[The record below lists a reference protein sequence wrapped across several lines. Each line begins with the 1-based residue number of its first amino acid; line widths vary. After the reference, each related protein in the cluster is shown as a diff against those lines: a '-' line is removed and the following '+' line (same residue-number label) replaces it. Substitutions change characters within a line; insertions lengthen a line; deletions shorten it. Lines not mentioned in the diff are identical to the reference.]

1 MTKLRNVAVVGFA
14 QAPIVAADEH
24 HTSPEMLYPVV
35 RAALESAGLER
46 KDVDYQ
52 CAGSSDYVDGRAFSF
67 SQVLEVMGSWPPV
80 QDSHV
85 EMDAIWAAHLVW
97 VKMQA
102 EESEVA
108 IVCGFGKTSEGSP
121 AHVLNLQL
129 EPFYAA
135 AIGLDPTSTAALQ
148 ASAYMARTGVDDRAL
163 AEIAARNRQAGARNP
178 DTQLRSSATAEE
190 LAATP
195 WVVKP
200 LREGYLAPIGETAT
214 CMILA
219 AEGRAE
225 KICDRPAWIQGVDH
239 RIEFQAI
246 GARDLTRSAST
257 ALAAKHAFAMAGLPD
272 ARSADVVELGSA
284 NPAEELVLRE
294 TLGLPT
300 TASAAGG
307 PVVNPSG
314 GVLCGNPLMNTGL
327 LRLAE
332 GFRQLSGRAGERG
345 VPGAKRA
352 VVHASAGHC
361 LQQNIVWVL
370 GTERR
375 WT

>member
-148 ASAYMARTGVDDRAL
+148 ASAYMARRRRPRARRDRG
-163 AEIAARNRQAGARNP
+163 AEPPGGSPQSRHAVAQQRDGRGARRDSLGREAAAR
-178 DTQLRSSATAEE
+178 
-190 LAATP
+190 
-195 WVVKP
+195 
-200 LREGYLAPIGETAT
+200 
-214 CMILA
+214 
-219 AEGRAE
+219 
-225 KICDRPAWIQGVDH
+225 
-239 RIEFQAI
+239 
-246 GARDLTRSAST
+246 
-257 ALAAKHAFAMAGLPD
+257 GLP
-272 ARSADVVELGSA
+272 SADRRDGDLHDPRCRG
-284 NPAEELVLRE
+284 PRRE
-294 TLGLPT
+294 DL
-300 TASAAGG
+300 
-307 PVVNPSG
+307 
-314 GVLCGNPLMNTGL
+314 
-327 LRLAE
+327 
-332 GFRQLSGRAGERG
+332 
-345 VPGAKRA
+345 
-352 VVHASAGHC
+352 
-361 LQQNIVWVL
+361 
-370 GTERR
+370 
-375 WT
+375 

>member
-24 HTSPEMLYPVV
+24 HTGPEMLYPVV

-46 KDVDYQ
+46 SDVDYQ

-67 SQVLEVMGSWPPV
+67 SQVLEVMGAWPPV

-102 EESEVA
+102 GESDVA

-121 AHVLNLQL
+121 PHVLNLQL

-135 AIGLDPTSTAALQ
+135 AIGLDATSTAALQ
-148 ASAYMARTGVDDRAL
+148 ASAYMARSGADDRAL
-163 AEIAARNRQAGARNP
+163 AEIAAKNRAAGARNP
-178 DTQLRSSATAEE
+178 DGQLRESATADD
-190 LAATP
+190 LMATP
-195 WVVKP
+195 WAVKP
-200 LREGYLAPIGETAT
+200 LREGYLPPIGETAT
-214 CMILA
+214 CMVLA

-225 KICDRPAWIQGVDH
+225 KICERPAWIQGVDH
-239 RIEFQAI
+239 RIELQAL
-246 GARDLTRSAST
+246 GARDLARSEST
-257 ALAAKHAFAMAGLPD
+257 ALAARHAFEMAGLPS
-272 ARSADVVELGSA
+272 ASAADVVELGST
-284 NPAEELVLRE
+284 NPAEELILRE
-294 TLGLPT
+294 TLGLP
-300 TASAAGG
+300 ASARAQGG
-307 PVVNPSG
+307 PAINPSG
-314 GVLCGNPLMNTGL
+314 SAQCANPLMNTGL

-332 GFRQLSGRAGERG
+332 GFRQISGRAGERG
-345 VPGAKRA
+345 VPGAQRA
-352 VVHASAGHC
+352 VVHASAGHG

-375 WT
+375 WS

>member
-24 HTSPEMLYPVV
+24 HTGPEMLYPVV

-46 KDVDYQ
+46 SDVDYQ

-67 SQVLEVMGSWPPV
+67 SQVLEVMGTWPPV

-102 EESEVA
+102 GESEVA

-121 AHVLNLQL
+121 PHVLNLQL

-135 AIGLDPTSTAALQ
+135 AIGLDPVSTSALQ
-148 ASAYMARTGVDDRAL
+148 ASAWMARSGADDRVL
-163 AEIAARNRQAGARNP
+163 AEIAAKNRCAAAKNP
-178 DTQLRSSATAEE
+178 DTQVREEATPEQ
-190 LAATP
+190 LMATP
-195 WVVKP
+195 WAVKP

-219 AEGRAE
+219 VEGRAE
-225 KICDRPAWIQGVDH
+225 KICDRPAWIHGVDH
-239 RIEFQAI
+239 RIELQAI
-246 GARDLTRSAST
+246 GARDLTRSEST
-257 ALAAKHAFAMAGLPD
+257 ALAARHAFEMAGLPS
-272 ARSADVVELGSA
+272 ASAADVVELGST
-284 NPAEELVLRE
+284 NPAEELILRE

-300 TASAAGG
+300 TARAQGG
-307 PVVNPSG
+307 PAINPSG
-314 GVLCGNPLMNTGL
+314 SAQCGNPLMNTGL

-332 GFRQLSGRAGERG
+332 GFRQLSGRAGARA
-345 VPGAKRA
+345 VAGAKRA
-352 VVHASAGHC
+352 VVHASAGHA
-361 LQQNIVWVL
+361 LQQNVVWVL

>member
-24 HTSPEMLYPVV
+24 HTSPEMLDPVV

-148 ASAYMARTGVDDRAL
+148 ASAYLARTGVDDRAL
-163 AEIAARNRQAGARNP
+163 AEIAARNRQAGARHAPP
-178 DTQLRSSATAEE
+178 DRVRRQSQPPPPLPARHAQCRRHDHRPGKPQRRPR
-190 LAATP
+190 ATP
-195 WVVKP
+195 
-200 LREGYLAPIGETAT
+200 
-214 CMILA
+214 
-219 AEGRAE
+219 
-225 KICDRPAWIQGVDH
+225 
-239 RIEFQAI
+239 
-246 GARDLTRSAST
+246 
-257 ALAAKHAFAMAGLPD
+257 
-272 ARSADVVELGSA
+272 
-284 NPAEELVLRE
+284 
-294 TLGLPT
+294 
-300 TASAAGG
+300 
-307 PVVNPSG
+307 
-314 GVLCGNPLMNTGL
+314 GNP
-327 LRLAE
+327 R
-332 GFRQLSGRAGERG
+332 S
-345 VPGAKRA
+345 
-352 VVHASAGHC
+352 
-361 LQQNIVWVL
+361 
-370 GTERR
+370 
-375 WT
+375 